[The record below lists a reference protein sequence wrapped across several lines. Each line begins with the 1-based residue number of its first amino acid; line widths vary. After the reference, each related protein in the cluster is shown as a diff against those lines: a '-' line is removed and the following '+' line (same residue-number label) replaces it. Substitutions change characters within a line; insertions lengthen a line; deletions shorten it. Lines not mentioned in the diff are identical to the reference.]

1 MFKQMTD
8 ERVAV
13 FVAPGLEEIEGLTV
27 VDALFRAGVPCDT
40 VAVTPER
47 QVTSSHEVTIV
58 CDRSVADAGFSF
70 DDYAMLVLPGGIP
83 GTPNLRACEPLCAA
97 LREFAEKGRALA
109 AICAAPSILAELG
122 ILEGRRAT
130 SNPAFQHVLAE
141 QGADVRADEPVVV
154 DGNIVTSQ
162 GAGTAMAFGL
172 EIVRHFLG
180 DDAAARVAAGVVLR
194 DWPAAE

>member
-1 MFKQMTD
+1 MFKQASD
-8 ERVAV
+8 ARVAV

-27 VDALFRAGVPCDT
+27 VDVLFRAGIPCDT

-58 CDRSVADAGFSF
+58 CDRSVRDEGFSF
-70 DDYAMLVLPGGIP
+70 DDYDMLVLPGGIP

-97 LREFAEKGRALA
+97 LRDFAAAGRALA

-122 ILEGRRAT
+122 LLEGRRAT
-130 SNPAFQHVLAE
+130 ANPGFQHVLAE
-141 QGADVRADEPVVV
+141 HGAELVADDPVVV
-154 DGNIVTSQ
+154 DGSLITSQ
-162 GAGTAMAFGL
+162 GAGTAMLFGL

-180 DDAAARVAAGVVLR
+180 DDAVARVAEGVVLR
-194 DWPAAE
+194 